1 MNAGPTSSSGHP
13 FDVQVVGHLCVDLV
27 PGLLAAADVTPGQ
40 LVETGPLDA
49 RLGGCVGNTG
59 ADLAGLGL
67 RAVLVSSLGDDVL
80 ASTVRDLVSRIEGA
94 EMHLNRV
101 AASTTSYSLVVQPP
115 DTDRTFWHHV
125 GANAAFDGREVDVTV
140 APLLHVGY
148 LPILPALTADAGE
161 PLVVLLAAARD
172 AGVTTSVDLC
182 VTQVGTRSPDWT
194 AVLTTTLPLTD
205 VVSPSLD
212 DVRSVLGKPE
222 MTLAEAGDWLLARGP
237 AVVLVTDGEHGM
249 LLRTAPASRFWSSG
263 AGAGGSVIS
272 RLPASWHDRSILA
285 PTVAETVVQTTGAG
299 DAASAGL
306 LAAMHHGLELDDAV
320 TLVLSAAAHRVAG
333 RGSLSGLAH
342 PSVPR

>member
-1 MNAGPTSSSGHP
+1 MNAGPTSPPDHA

-27 PGLLAAADVTPGQ
+27 PGLWAAADVTPGL
-40 LVETGPLDA
+40 LVDTGPLDV

-59 ADLAGLGL
+59 ADVAGLGL
-67 RAVLVSSLGDDVL
+67 RALLVSSLGDDVL
-80 ASTVRDLVSRIEGA
+80 AATVRDLVGRIDGA
-94 EMHLNRV
+94 EPHLTRV
-101 AASTTSYSLVVQPP
+101 AASTTSYSVVVQPP

-125 GANAAFDGREVDVTV
+125 GANAAFDGGEVDVTA

-161 PLVVLLAAARD
+161 PLVALLTAARD

-182 VTQVGTRSPDWT
+182 VTQLGPLSPDWT
-194 AVLTTTLPLTD
+194 VVLTRTLPLAD

-212 DVRSVLGKPE
+212 DVRSVLGEPA

-237 AVVLVTDGEHGM
+237 AVVLVTDGEAGM
-249 LLRTAPASRFWSSG
+249 LLRTASAARFRSTGIRAVASVLSQ
-263 AGAGGSVIS
+263 
-272 RLPASWHDRSILA
+272 LPESWHDRRVRA
-285 PTVAETVVQTTGAG
+285 PAVADAVVQTTGAG

-306 LAAMHHGLELDDAV
+306 LAALHHRLELDDAL

-333 RGSLSGLAH
+333 RGSLSGLDH